1 EAQGAS
7 GPGLPGGRTM
17 TPPAPTVD
25 FQPPPD
31 SAFDLLVDGLIAR
44 LQAGEALDWPAV
56 AREHPQHAR
65 RPRSLAPAPGALG
78 GPARAGE
85 SALGGVVSGCGGQ
98 GPVPGVL
105 GDFKI
110 LRELGR
116 GGMGVVY
123 EAEQVSLNRRVALKV
138 LPLAATMDPRQLER
152 FRHEARAAGLL

>member
-1 EAQGAS
+1 GPRPGEAQGPS

-17 TPPAPTVD
+17 TPPAPTAD

-56 AREHPQHAR
+56 AREHPEHAGR
-65 RPRSLAPAPGALG
+65 LRSPALALEALG
-78 GPARAGE
+78 DLSAAGE
-85 SALGGVVSGCGGQ
+85 SALSGVVTGAGGQ
-98 GPVPGVL
+98 DPVPGVL
-105 GDFKI
+105 GDFTI

-138 LPLAATMDPRQLER
+138 LPLAATMDPRQL
-152 FRHEARAAGLL
+152 